1 MELVNCNKKYWE
13 FVRSMRTHNK
23 NQPSFLQTINITPK
37 EQEIFMAN
45 NSYKYKICLLDEEP
59 VGYIGL
65 LDGFKENTLCGSG
78 EITYCV
84 DPNHTGKGIATFMTM
99 EVINAGSDDIWGECK
114 QENIATQIVLKK
126 CGFIIDFNKKRNVFY
141 KNTKNKS

>member
-1 MELVNCNKKYWE
+1 MKLVNCDKKYWE
-13 FVRSMRTHNK
+13 FVRLMRTHEL
-23 NQPSFLQTINITPK
+23 NQPSFLQKINITKK

-45 NSYKYKICLLDEEP
+45 NSFKYKICLLNEEP

-65 LDGFKENTLCGSG
+65 LDGFKENTFCGSG

-99 EVINAGSDDIWGECK
+99 EIINAGSNNIWGACK
-114 QENIATQIVLKK
+114 KENIATQIVLKR
-126 CGFIIDFNKKRNVFY
+126 CGFEIDFSKKRNVKY
-141 KNTKNKS
+141 EA